1 MQINYDLIG
10 SHPEADLW
18 RDAPLEALE
27 PEQRRLVAEHFYGIE
42 TQDLSDVEV
51 LDALKAADQE
61 LEFA

>member
-18 RDAPLEALE
+18 RDVPLEALE
-27 PEQRRLVAEHFYGIE
+27 PEQRRLVAEHFYGM
-42 TQDLSDVEV
+42 DVSGMSDVEV
-51 LDALKAADQE
+51 LDALNAADQE